1 MDFISGV
8 MFGVGVMGF
17 FFCLLFPI
25 MVIPFNRQ
33 MQAINGRLDGL
44 EKKKPRDE
52 GDWWKDGISN
62 EDEED

>member
-25 MVIPFNRQ
+25 MAIPFNRQ

-52 GDWWKDGISN
+52 GD
-62 EDEED
+62 